1 MVPIKISLDY
11 CATTPASQE
20 WREKGLTATLSVF
33 QSKAGKIRDYS
44 AEELSMEEVQAF
56 LGCSEIV

>member
-20 WREKGLTATLSVF
+20 WIEKELTVTLSVLR
-33 QSKAGKIRDYS
+33 SLTGKIRDYS

-56 LGCSEIV
+56 LGC